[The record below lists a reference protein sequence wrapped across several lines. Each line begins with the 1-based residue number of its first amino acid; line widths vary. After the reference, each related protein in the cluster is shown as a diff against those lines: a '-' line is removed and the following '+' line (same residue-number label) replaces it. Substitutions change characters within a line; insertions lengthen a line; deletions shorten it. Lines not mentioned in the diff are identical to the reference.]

1 MKFEFINNKS
11 NFLND
16 VIDLGTKNSKTLGF
30 LPEGGFREHAKKRWI
45 ITAHEKNQLVGYLL
59 FRIVKKNEKISITH
73 LCVKDQFRGKR
84 ISTQLI
90 NCLKNKFKYTHNA
103 IILNCREDYIHA
115 SKLWENYGFIPRGRK
130 RSRSETE
137 HYLITWSYHL
147 NKLDLFNSSPKES
160 SKIKVVLD
168 ANILIKLRDNR
179 LTEFE
184 EVKALMADWLIDDV
198 EYHYAQEMYNEIH
211 RDKDKTRT
219 KETKIFLQNFVELKE
234 DKNICKKI
242 ENDLKSIFPGN
253 SLNDISDRKQLAEFI
268 ASDKKYFITYD
279 KEILKERTSVE
290 DLFNVKIMEPIE
302 LILEID
308 QLLHSDEY
316 SPVRLE
322 DARHESKRVTSSQ
335 LDKLINKFL
344 LKSKHEKRHEFKQ
357 AIRDLIQADSK
368 SEIKTIVSLENE
380 ELALWGCIISDNK
393 ITIPIIRTI
402 VSNLAFTLFCQ
413 IIREI
418 IEISVKKNLQII
430 EISDS
435 LLPNNLEEALENFGF
450 ILKADRW
457 VKITLQGTINTN
469 ELFEKFP
476 IVKDYYS
483 INLNNQN
490 FDDKITKTRILYDLE
505 RKLYPLKF
513 QDLDIP
519 CYIIPIKP
527 YWASQLFD
535 NYSSIQLLF
544 GAESQKIWNRENVY
558 YRHIKPINEKYPARI
573 LWYVSTDKGY
583 ERQKSIVACS
593 YLDDVIVD
601 KVKSQFRAFKRF
613 GIYNW
618 GNVYDLAGNDINN
631 EIKAL
636 RFSDTEVFRNVITFP
651 KISSIFLSND
661 RKRNTFASP
670 VEIEK
675 EIFFKIY
682 ELK

>member
-1 MKFEFINNKS
+1 M
-11 NFLND
+11 
-16 VIDLGTKNSKTLGF
+16 
-30 LPEGGFREHAKKRWI
+30 
-45 ITAHEKNQLVGYLL
+45 
-59 FRIVKKNEKISITH
+59 
-73 LCVKDQFRGKR
+73 
-84 ISTQLI
+84 
-90 NCLKNKFKYTHNA
+90 
-103 IILNCREDYIHA
+103 
-115 SKLWENYGFIPRGRK
+115 
-130 RSRSETE
+130 
-137 HYLITWSYHL
+137 
-147 NKLDLFNSSPKES
+147 
-160 SKIKVVLD
+160 
-168 ANILIKLRDNR
+168 
-179 LTEFE
+179 
-184 EVKALMADWLIDDV
+184 
-198 EYHYAQEMYNEIH
+198 
-211 RDKDKTRT
+211 
-219 KETKIFLQNFVELKE
+219 
-234 DKNICKKI
+234 
-242 ENDLKSIFPGN
+242 
-253 SLNDISDRKQLAEFI
+253 
-268 ASDKKYFITYD
+268 
-279 KEILKERTSVE
+279 
-290 DLFNVKIMEPIE
+290 
-302 LILEID
+302 
-308 QLLHSDEY
+308 
-316 SPVRLE
+316 
-322 DARHESKRVTSSQ
+322 
-335 LDKLINKFL
+335 
-344 LKSKHEKRHEFKQ
+344 
-357 AIRDLIQADSK
+357 
-368 SEIKTIVSLENE
+368 
-380 ELALWGCIISDNK
+380 
-393 ITIPIIRTI
+393 
-402 VSNLAFTLFCQ
+402 
-413 IIREI
+413 
-418 IEISVKKNLQII
+418 
-430 EISDS
+430 
-435 LLPNNLEEALENFGF
+435 
-450 ILKADRW
+450 
-457 VKITLQGTINTN
+457 KITLQGTINTN